1 MFCDQE
7 QLCEN
12 MKENALV
19 AIKIDS
25 QNPKAVFCEG
35 AQRAHELLQ
44 NKGLSSMRRKIS
56 ARHIIVNVAVAQLLR
71 IRINHAL

>member
-1 MFCDQE
+1 
-7 QLCEN
+7 

-25 QNPKAVFCEG
+25 QNPKADFCKS
-35 AQRAHELLQ
+35 AQRAHEGLQ
-44 NKGLSSMRRKIS
+44 NKGLSSMRRNLS

-71 IRINHAL
+71 IRIKHVL